1 MAWLSS
7 IVDHLFPDAL
17 FYALTILVFIFGL
30 VKCCRPVLRNAG
42 ALRRATDLLKEGAKA
57 KLGRPVWTDQSFLGK
72 RLMPV
77 WRAFLQSADVGAAS
91 GVAVDV
97 ADFVHDD
104 VIIHGPGKAT
114 LADVIPGLCTSL
126 GILGT
131 FVGLSMGLSGLD
143 LMEVTSYIQLTSGIA
158 LAFNTSIVGIIASM
172 LFNILYRYANG
183 KAQSAIDQ
191 FATAFYSYAI
201 HQPPDAL
208 TQILTYEKEQSGV
221 LAQFGEEMGG
231 RLSGEIQHAISS
243 AMAPVTRSM
252 EEFLSAATQAQIDGL
267 DYIVARF
274 VDRMNSS
281 LDNQL
286 HRLSAALS
294 ETADGQLSAQEKL
307 RHAVDAIGDLTQ
319 GVTEV
324 HAASDQVVAKFAAYV
339 GSMNDAYRSVNDTQ
353 ADTQGLLSEI
363 SDASARQSK
372 YLSALQEY
380 QAKLQGSFQDYTLW
394 TDKYVGGLEEQTLAQ
409 NASLERIA
417 MEMRAS
423 SELLR
428 GSYESFTESIQL
440 GLANALGLFED
451 NMQTLIRQVNGTLA
465 DVQSTMGQL
474 EGTIKRA
481 TEVAKTGREV
491 N

>member
-1 MAWLSS
+1 MTWLSTIS
-7 IVDHLFPDAL
+7 EHLFPDAV
-17 FYALTILVFIFGL
+17 FYVLTVLVFLFGL
-30 VKCCRPVLRNAG
+30 LKCCQPVLRNG
-42 ALRRATDLLKEGAKA
+42 SALRRAADLLKEGAKA

-72 RLMPV
+72 RLMPI
-77 WRAFLQSADVGAAS
+77 WRSFLQSADMGAAS
-91 GVAVDV
+91 GIAVDV

-104 VIIHGPGKAT
+104 NIIHGPGKAT

-143 LMEVTSYIQLTSGIA
+143 LMEVTSYIQLTSGIS
-158 LAFNTSIVGIIASM
+158 LAFYTSIVGIIASM
-172 LFNILYRYANG
+172 LFNIINRYAIG
-183 KAQSAIDQ
+183 KTRQAIDD
-191 FATAFYSYAI
+191 FTAAFYSYAI
-201 HQPPDAL
+201 HQPPDAV
-208 TQILTYEKEQSGV
+208 TQILTYEKEQAGV
-221 LAQFGEEMGG
+221 LAQFGEEIGG

-252 EEFLSAATQAQIDGL
+252 DEFLKAATQAQIDGL

-286 HRLSAALS
+286 HRLSDALT
-294 ETADGQLSAQEKL
+294 ETADGQLHAQEKL
-307 RHAVDAIGDLTQ
+307 RHAVDAIGDLTR
-319 GVTEV
+319 GVADV
-324 HAASDQVVAKFAAYV
+324 HSASDQVVAKFAEYV
-339 GSMNDAYRSVNDTQ
+339 GSMGNAYRNVSDTQ
-353 ADTQGLLSEI
+353 ADTQSLLTQISE
-363 SDASARQSK
+363 SSTRQAK

-380 QAKLQGSFQDYTLW
+380 QAKLQGSFQDYTVW

-409 NASLERIA
+409 NGALERIA

-440 GLANALGLFED
+440 GLANALGLFEE
-451 NMQTLIRQVNGTLA
+451 NMQGLVRQVNGTLA
-465 DVQSTMGQL
+465 DIQQTMGQL

-481 TEVAKTGREV
+481 TQVAKAEQEV
-491 N
+491 S